1 MSRFT
6 DLVERWD
13 KLPAA
18 EAAARAW
25 LDPGPQHGTWHP
37 QAKAEVEFL
46 MPMLARAMDR
56 LVLEL
61 DLHPADWRLWEDV
74 LPVVPSLHQPTRR
87 GSRS

>member
-1 MSRFT
+1 VSFEQ
-6 DLVERWD
+6 LVERWD

-25 LDPGPQHGTWHP
+25 RDPGPKHGTWHP
-37 QAKAEVEFL
+37 KAKANVEFL

-61 DLHPADWRLWEDV
+61 DLHPADWRLWEEV
-74 LPVVPSLHQPTRR
+74 LPVVAPTRQTRRR
-87 GSRS
+87 G